1 MKNIKAII
9 FDAYGTLFNVNSAAE
24 KCKDKIGDKWEGFAN
39 YWRTTQL
46 EYTWLRSLMKRHK
59 NFWQITEDSLD
70 KSQSH
75 YVLKVMRIK
84 KNEEFSLFNS
94 SGEWEAKILNI
105 SKSIVE
111 FNVTKQLRQKENIKE
126 LWLAFSPIKSNYF
139 NFMIQKATELGVTKF
154 FPIIFDR
161 TIVRKINKERLEKVI
176 IEAAEQSNR
185 ITVPIIEDP
194 QKLKNFLSNDMD
206 LIFTD
211 LNTTNTKIDH
221 KKLTIK
227 PKCVIIGPEGD
238 FSEEEREEILKFK
251 GVQPIKINENI
262 LRSETAVISALS
274 IINYAII

>member
-1 MKNIKAII
+1 MSNIR
-9 FDAYGTLFNVNSAAE
+9 LFYSKSLSLNLT
-24 KCKDKIGDKWEGFAN
+24 DK
-39 YWRTTQL
+39 
-46 EYTWLRSLMKRHK
+46 
-59 NFWQITEDSLD
+59 LD

-75 YVLKVMRIK
+75 YVSKVMRLK
-84 KNEEFSLFNS
+84 EKEVFSLFNN

-105 SKSIVE
+105 TKSIVE
-111 FNVTKQLRQKENIKE
+111 FNITKQLRQKENTID

-154 FPIIFDR
+154 LPIIFER

-185 ITVPIIEDP
+185 ITVPSIEDP
-194 QKLKNFLSNDMD
+194 QKLKSFLINDMD

-211 LNTTNTKIDH
+211 LNTTNTKIDI
-221 KKLTIK
+221 KKLTTK
-227 PKCVIIGPEGD
+227 PTCVIIGPEGD
-238 FSEEEREEILKFK
+238 FSEQEREEILKFN

-274 IINYAII
+274 IINYAIN

>member
-1 MKNIKAII
+1 MSNIR
-9 FDAYGTLFNVNSAAE
+9 LFYPE
-24 KCKDKIGDKWEGFAN
+24 
-39 YWRTTQL
+39 
-46 EYTWLRSLMKRHK
+46 SLSL
-59 NFWQITEDSLD
+59 NLTATLD

-75 YVLKVMRIK
+75 YVCKVMRIK
-84 KNEEFSLFNS
+84 ENEVFSLFNS
-94 SGEWEAKILNI
+94 SGEWEVKILKI

-111 FNVTKQLRQKENIKE
+111 FNVTKQLRQKENFKE

-154 FPIIFDR
+154 LPIIFDR

-185 ITVPIIEDP
+185 INVPVIEQP
-194 QKLKNFLSNDMD
+194 QTLKSFLKNDMD

-211 LNTTNTKIDH
+211 LNASNKKIDL
-221 KKLTIK
+221 KMITAN
-227 PKCVIIGPEGD
+227 PTCVIIGPEGD
-238 FSEEEREEILKFK
+238 FSEQERQEILEFK

-274 IINYAII
+274 IINYTIN